1 MAGAK
6 AERQSSLVAQL
17 GAKPSEK
24 RREAAAEMGV
34 IFARAGESP
43 PALIQA
49 LRDRSDLVRVEA
61 AESLGLIGDQR
72 ARRALWRALRDR
84 SGLVRSYV
92 ASAIGV
98 IGNKR
103 DLAKLQRALARE
115 RSPVAKVGFYEALHR
130 LGGHDAITRLIEL
143 TRAGDYRV
151 RCAAA
156 NTLGGLAS
164 RRWEGETISKALRA
178 AIREEPTVAAR
189 SSFRSSLR
197 LIRRRLSRRQGSRL
211 APKR

>member
-6 AERQSSLVAQL
+6 AKRLSSLVAQL
-17 GAKPSEK
+17 RTKSREK
-24 RREAAAEMGV
+24 RREAAAEIGV
-34 IFARAGESP
+34 ILARAGESP
-43 PALIQA
+43 PALIRA

-61 AESLGLIGDQR
+61 AESLGLIGDRR
-72 ARRALWRALRDR
+72 ARGALWRALKDQ

-92 ASAIGV
+92 ASAIGD
-98 IGNKR
+98 IGSKQ
-103 DLAKLQRALARE
+103 DLARLQRALAME

-130 LGGHDAITRLIEL
+130 LGGHDAIPRLIDL
-143 TRAGDYRV
+143 TRATDYRV

-164 RRWEGETISKALRA
+164 RRSEAETISKALRA

-197 LIRRRLSRRQGSRL
+197 LLGKRLTRGQRRRAS
-211 APKR
+211 K